1 MIPIL
6 FDGNSTEFNT
16 NGLGRLTD
24 CISCQ
29 VTEERNGIF
38 ECEFVYPITG
48 IHYTDIDL
56 GKIVIVTHDDR
67 KQKQPFVIYRR
78 SAPIS
83 GQVVFNA
90 HHISYNLS
98 NVIIKPYTATTITA
112 AFAGFGTYAMNANPF
127 TFWTDKTSSGT
138 FTVEVPTACRALLAG
153 QEGSVLD
160 AFGGGDYE
168 FDNYTVKLHTD
179 RGEDAGVTIR
189 YGKNLIDLESET
201 DTMNL
206 YTAVVPYWKNGDDSV
221 YGNIVFGN
229 GAIRRTAEWTDENGT
244 VMTDENGNQI
254 SFSYGEHKIVTMDLS
269 LYFDDIPTIAQ
280 LEARALTVLN
290 SNKPWVPT
298 VNVKVDFAA
307 LWQTEEYKNIAPLQ
321 RVRLCDTVTVQYP
334 ELGVNVKAR
343 VVQTVW
349 NPLLDR
355 YDSIQIGDAR
365 TSFADVI
372 MADANAK
379 LADVPNNS
387 MMQSAIDRATEQIT
401 GTSGGNIRFNLNAN
415 GQPFEQLIMDTADI
429 ATAVNVWRW
438 NLGGLGHSHN
448 GYNGPFD
455 DVAITQ
461 DGQINASMITVGLM
475 SFNRLR
481 GGTISL
487 GGSGVGN
494 GTLELYDDSDGL
506 IGTFDSEGVNIIKG
520 SFTTSSGVYKSS
532 ISGGNTLYYNNDEL
546 VGFIGTNIWSSNPE
560 YKGLSFD
567 LEEDGEYMGFF
578 SEETVAGVKN
588 YYAKL
593 MYSKIAMDNTVIADT
608 VKLGCDF
615 DCDNYSI
622 IDPTWNVNGTRT
634 PGVTNK
640 ANFVVI
646 NQMSSDGTA
655 ASWSNGCSLTFSN
668 GILIG
673 GVMPWEN

>member
-24 CISCQ
+24 CISCR

-38 ECEFVYPITG
+38 ECEFIYPLTG

-98 NVIIKPYTATTITA
+98 NVIIKPFSASTITA
-112 AFAGFGTYAMNANPF
+112 AFAGFGTYAMNANVF

-138 FTVEVPTACRALLAG
+138 FTVEAPTPCRALLAG
-153 QEGSVLD
+153 QEGSILD
-160 AFGGGDYE
+160 VFGGGDYE
-168 FDNYTVKLHTD
+168 FDNYTVKLYAN
-179 RGEDAGVTIR
+179 RGIDTGVTIR
-189 YGKNLIDLESET
+189 YGKNLIDLEAET
-201 DTMNL
+201 DTMKL
-206 YTAVVPYWKNGDDSV
+206 YTAVVPYWKNGDNSV

-269 LYFDDIPTIAQ
+269 SYFDDIPTIAQ

-290 SNKPWVPT
+290 SNEPWVPT

-334 ELGVNVKAR
+334 ELGVNIKAR

-532 ISGGNTLYYNNDEL
+532 ISGGNTLYYNDDEL

>member
-24 CISCQ
+24 CISCR

-38 ECEFVYPITG
+38 ECEFVYPLTG

-98 NVIIKPYTATTITA
+98 NVIIKPYTATTITE

-168 FDNYTVKLHTD
+168 FDNYTVKLYAD

-201 DTMNL
+201 DTMSL

-221 YGNIVFGN
+221 YGNIVCGN

-269 LYFDDIPTIAQ
+269 SYFDDIPTIAQ

-290 SNKPWVPT
+290 SNEPWVPT

-415 GQPFEQLIMDTADI
+415 GQPFEQLIMDSPDI

-506 IGTFDSEGVNIIKG
+506 IGTFDSGGVNIIKG